1 MNFSHLL
8 VGLAPRTVGS
18 SKHQVAALQSDL
30 YLYNVY
36 IHVCICACS
45 FRMSTVVYTVSRKR
59 SDYSYFMI
67 RVHVD
72 VPPVEFF

>member
-18 SKHQVAALQSDL
+18 SKHEVAALQSDL

-36 IHVCICACS
+36 IHVC
-45 FRMSTVVYTVSRKR
+45 MYLH
-59 SDYSYFMI
+59 
-67 RVHVD
+67 VHVAL
-72 VPPVEFF
+72 ECLLLCTL